1 MHLMTY
7 HSRFFVEVDSDWS
20 DAVGECGYEQ
30 DQDLNE
36 CDPVGEVGSVVAS
49 VPAQLPFPV
58 RLGGSPG
65 HPTLTAGQYPWK
77 TDSW

>member
-7 HSRFFVEVDSDWS
+7 HSCFFVEVDSDWS
-20 DAVGECGYEQ
+20 DAVGERGYEQ
-30 DQDLNE
+30 DQDLDE
-36 CDPVGEVGSVVAS
+36 CDPVGEVWSVIAS

-65 HPTLTAGQYPWK
+65 HPTLTAGQYP
-77 TDSW
+77 